1 MTKKTKILTGILIGM
16 QAILLISVAGVF
28 LQNNALA
35 DMLKEYV
42 ASKGE
47 IHEIYDDTAVVEAY
61 KSGTTEGLNEQDKY
75 VLEQAKK
82 VIDEN
87 ITDGMSDYEKE
98 KAIYDWQ
105 MAYTAYND
113 NSLAPI
119 ASGGQYSHLP
129 YGVFKYHQA
138 ICVGHATTFKLL
150 MDMLD
155 IECQIIHSTEEGEHA
170 WDLVKLDD
178 EWYHC
183 DVTFDGGT
191 GEKPGYTYFNV
202 PDSVKDDGSYPWN
215 HEEIPAADG
224 TKYCYL
230 AENASDLKDIYD
242 IPEYVKTQMDEGS
255 RRIAFTLKNAENY
268 NEDVASYITSAFNDG
283 MTELCQGTT
292 MQIGDKTI
300 YTIEAYQADD
310 GMGGQLD
317 PEILEKLQE
326 IIDGLQ

>member
-119 ASGGQYSHLP
+119 ASGGQYRHLP
-129 YGVFKYHQA
+129 YGVSS
-138 ICVGHATTFKLL
+138 GNLRG
-150 MDMLD
+150 
-155 IECQIIHSTEEGEHA
+155 S
-170 WDLVKLDD
+170 
-178 EWYHC
+178 C
-183 DVTFDGGT
+183 D
-191 GEKPGYTYFNV
+191 
-202 PDSVKDDGSYPWN
+202 
-215 HEEIPAADG
+215 
-224 TKYCYL
+224 YL
-230 AENASDLKDIYD
+230 
-242 IPEYVKTQMDEGS
+242 
-255 RRIAFTLKNAENY
+255 
-268 NEDVASYITSAFNDG
+268 
-283 MTELCQGTT
+283 
-292 MQIGDKTI
+292 
-300 YTIEAYQADD
+300 
-310 GMGGQLD
+310 
-317 PEILEKLQE
+317 
-326 IIDGLQ
+326 

>member
-1 MTKKTKILTGILIGM
+1 
-16 QAILLISVAGVF
+16 
-28 LQNNALA
+28 
-35 DMLKEYV
+35 MLKEYV

-191 GEKPGYTYFNV
+191 GEK
-202 PDSVKDDGSYPWN
+202 
-215 HEEIPAADG
+215 
-224 TKYCYL
+224 
-230 AENASDLKDIYD
+230 
-242 IPEYVKTQMDEGS
+242 
-255 RRIAFTLKNAENY
+255 
-268 NEDVASYITSAFNDG
+268 
-283 MTELCQGTT
+283 
-292 MQIGDKTI
+292 QIGRASCR
-300 YTIEAYQADD
+300 ERV
-310 GMGGQLD
+310 LRCV
-317 PEILEKLQE
+317 
-326 IIDGLQ
+326 

>member
-119 ASGGQYSHLP
+119 ASGGQ
-129 YGVFKYHQA
+129 
-138 ICVGHATTFKLL
+138 
-150 MDMLD
+150 
-155 IECQIIHSTEEGEHA
+155 
-170 WDLVKLDD
+170 
-178 EWYHC
+178 
-183 DVTFDGGT
+183 
-191 GEKPGYTYFNV
+191 
-202 PDSVKDDGSYPWN
+202 
-215 HEEIPAADG
+215 
-224 TKYCYL
+224 
-230 AENASDLKDIYD
+230 
-242 IPEYVKTQMDEGS
+242 
-255 RRIAFTLKNAENY
+255 
-268 NEDVASYITSAFNDG
+268 
-283 MTELCQGTT
+283 
-292 MQIGDKTI
+292 
-300 YTIEAYQADD
+300 
-310 GMGGQLD
+310 
-317 PEILEKLQE
+317 
-326 IIDGLQ
+326 